1 MKTLVT
7 RRQALVAASALALAP
22 FTANAAEREKV
33 GMQLILAA
41 DVSGSVNTARYKTQ
55 QDGYLEALGDSRV
68 LHVINELDPP
78 ILAITFIAWAREQEI
93 MVPWMRVH
101 DAQSMDLF
109 RERLRQKPR
118 PRIGINTLISRALL
132 FCDAQFDQQFTGGR
146 KVIDVSG
153 DGDDNQ
159 GVFGLHQIRDALI
172 QKGVVING
180 LPIIVKPPEYI
191 FPPQPP
197 EGLDVYYRNHVVGGE
212 GHVMIESI
220 GFDNFKQAILQKLLL
235 EIG

>member
-1 MKTLVT
+1 
-7 RRQALVAASALALAP
+7 
-22 FTANAAEREKV
+22 
-33 GMQLILAA
+33 MQLILAA
-41 DVSGSVNTARYKTQ
+41 DVSGSVNATRYRTQ
-55 QDGYLEALGDSRV
+55 QEGYLDALGDSRV
-68 LHVINELDPP
+68 LHVISELDPP
-78 ILAITFIAWAREQEI
+78 VLAITFIAWAREQEI

-109 RERLRQKPR
+109 RNRLRATPR
-118 PRIGINTLISRALL
+118 PRVGINTLISRALV
-132 FCDAQFDQQFTGGR
+132 FCDRLFDFGFTGGR

-159 GVFGLHQIRDALI
+159 GIFGVREIRDALVA
-172 QKGVVING
+172 KGVVING

-197 EGLDVYYRNHVVGGE
+197 EGLEVYYRRNVVGGD
-212 GHVMIESI
+212 GHVVIESI